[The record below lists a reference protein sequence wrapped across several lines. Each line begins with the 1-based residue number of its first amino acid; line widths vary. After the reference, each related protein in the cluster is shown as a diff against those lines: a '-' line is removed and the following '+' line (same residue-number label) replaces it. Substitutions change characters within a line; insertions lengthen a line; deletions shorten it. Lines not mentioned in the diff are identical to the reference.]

1 MKTLTEGIR
10 PLPEMLGR
18 KDRNNVNGA
27 WQVGECRPVR
37 GEPMTDI
44 VGKNMVVP
52 QANEALDRVIR
63 AHEMMHAK
71 VSPAEDFPKW
81 IERGIASETALRVVE
96 EVRVNYLTKKAGF
109 DVGILTDGSELTSGL
124 QVTERGDWANAVY
137 TAVGY
142 TLCGGGKDFLTGVRR
157 VNRAWGQTLK
167 DIIKRV
173 EKEIKLADKHG
184 TLAST
189 EIDQATGLNPLGFAH
204 TERIA
209 EWVDRLANPPK
220 NEDEQEEGEEGDESN
235 EGDNEEREGN
245 GKPNRGAGKA
255 GKQNDK
261 PAPVDP
267 DKVNPASPK
276 RGREG
281 GVEAWAKLIPQ
292 KLPLTRRAK
301 GGIGRKRT
309 ACNIGRNPRRIGN
322 ALVDPERR
330 VFDRTRRGNGGV
342 VLIDGS
348 GSMSLSHKDILDITE
363 NAPGA
368 TVAVYATDSQNR
380 LPNLFVLAEKG
391 RMVEKLPERHG
402 GNGVDGEAIRWAIKQ
417 RQHKN
422 APVIWI
428 TDGMVHGVSNGYTD
442 YLAMDCIKE
451 TMKHKVIISRDVGD
465 GVEVLKSLRSG
476 KKPKRWFPPQW
487 IDTYKRLQGRR
498 LGE

>member
-184 TLAST
+184 
-189 EIDQATGLNPLGFAH
+189 
-204 TERIA
+204 
-209 EWVDRLANPPK
+209 DRK
-220 NEDEQEEGEEGDESN
+220 S
-235 EGDNEEREGN
+235 
-245 GKPNRGAGKA
+245 
-255 GKQNDK
+255 
-261 PAPVDP
+261 
-267 DKVNPASPK
+267 
-276 RGREG
+276 
-281 GVEAWAKLIPQ
+281 
-292 KLPLTRRAK
+292 
-301 GGIGRKRT
+301 
-309 ACNIGRNPRRIGN
+309 
-322 ALVDPERR
+322 
-330 VFDRTRRGNGGV
+330 V
-342 VLIDGS
+342 V
-348 GSMSLSHKDILDITE
+348 
-363 NAPGA
+363 
-368 TVAVYATDSQNR
+368 
-380 LPNLFVLAEKG
+380 
-391 RMVEKLPERHG
+391 
-402 GNGVDGEAIRWAIKQ
+402 
-417 RQHKN
+417 
-422 APVIWI
+422 
-428 TDGMVHGVSNGYTD
+428 
-442 YLAMDCIKE
+442 
-451 TMKHKVIISRDVGD
+451 
-465 GVEVLKSLRSG
+465 
-476 KKPKRWFPPQW
+476 
-487 IDTYKRLQGRR
+487 
-498 LGE
+498 